1 MWGAAPALNSPEAV
15 IHSEG
20 EPGMRL
26 NVMWVVVLGL
36 LAGCAARQSALGIP
50 EGEPVY
56 ALPLEEAWPNVRQFF
71 TDNQLP
77 FREDPGSFV
86 LETEWREEFR
96 SSKIAAFWHRY
107 MVLGKRETPTTSK
120 VWVIRVTR
128 SANDTLQQPGAEL
141 VSWGVGN
148 DAMDTVDN
156 VGGSK
161 ARPTDSTGFDFIRAG
176 GPARDQLHDGEN
188 GIHSKSAQ
196 SSRDLVMEWRV
207 FHGIESKLEE
217 QAEAA
222 RAKQEARDAQLAAA
236 AAKRSEVLALKVE
249 CGMPIIGL
257 APRAKAGAVLLM
269 GELHGTQEVPRFLAQ
284 SACQAAVAGTPVTV
298 GLELPVENQERVE
311 RFLASAGA
319 EEDWLKLMEAPFW
332 RSPFPDGRSS
342 EAVANLLE
350 QLRALKAH
358 GLDVRAFVFDHPQLK
373 GQVREDAMTATVLQ
387 QVKGGPERF
396 YMVVSG
402 NVHPRTVQGLPW
414 DRQYRPMGL
423 LLSEALDEDDVVALD
438 MAYDSGS
445 AWICAADPKAA
456 SARLECG
463 VRPARGRD
471 NGDRPF
477 IHLFGDRTREGFHGV
492 FYVGKVT
499 ASVPAIN
506 RGQSEAAGSQD
517 RSQRKEGGEGT
528 ALATRR

>member
-1 MWGAAPALNSPEAV
+1 
-15 IHSEG
+15 
-20 EPGMRL
+20 MRSL
-26 NVMWVVVLGL
+26 VLVSLVVGL

-50 EGEPVY
+50 DGEPVY
-56 ALPLEEAWPNVRQFF
+56 ELPLEEAWPNVRQFF

-96 SSKIAAFWHRY
+96 GSKIAAFWHRY

-120 VWVIRVTR
+120 VWVIRITR
-128 SANDTLQQPGAEL
+128 SANGALQIPGSKL
-141 VSWGVGN
+141 DHGIMPSLGN
-148 DAMDTVDN
+148 TVDTV
-156 VGGSK
+156 GGEDVLT
-161 ARPTDSTGFDFIRAG
+161 TDAVAYDFVRET
-176 GPARDQLHDGEN
+176 GPAPDQVFDGEN
-188 GIHSKSAQ
+188 GIYGRSAQ
-196 SSRDLVMEWRV
+196 GSRDLVMEWRV
-207 FHGIESKLEE
+207 FHGIESKLKE

-257 APRAKAGAVLLM
+257 APRARPGAVLLM
-269 GELHGTQEVPRFLAQ
+269 GELHGTQEVPRFVAQ

-373 GQVREDAMTATVLQ
+373 GQVREDAMAATVLK

-402 NVHPRTVQGLPW
+402 NVHPRTVKGLPW

-456 SARLECG
+456 NARLECG
-463 VRPARGRD
+463 VRPAKGRD

-477 IHLFGDRTREGFHGV
+477 IHLFSDRTREGFHGV

-517 RSQRKEGGEGT
+517 SSQRKAGGEDT
-528 ALATRR
+528 ALATHH

>member
-1 MWGAAPALNSPEAV
+1 
-15 IHSEG
+15 
-20 EPGMRL
+20 MRRL
-26 NVMWVVVLGL
+26 VLVSLMVGV
-36 LAGCAARQSALGIP
+36 LAGCAARQSALGVP
-50 EGEPVY
+50 EGEAIY
-56 ALPLEEAWPNVRQFF
+56 AQPLEEVWPTVRQFF
-71 TDNQLP
+71 TDNKLS
-77 FREDPGSFV
+77 FREDASNHV
-86 LETEWREEFR
+86 LQTEWREEFGGSR
-96 SSKIAAFWHRY
+96 VSGFWHRY
-107 MVLGKRETPTTSK
+107 LVLGKRETPTTSK

-128 SANDTLQQPGAEL
+128 SANSALQQAGSNLDWGTSRTLGVTRGNEESTAALPEIPMQGMAGELASSAEMWDMMSPEQEAEL
-141 VSWGVGN
+141 LN
-148 DAMDTVDN
+148 EH
-156 VGGSK
+156 
-161 ARPTDSTGFDFIRAG
+161 AG
-176 GPARDQLHDGEN
+176 DN
-188 GIHSKSAQ
+188 GIVAKSAHGT
-196 SSRDLVMEWRV
+196 RDLVMEWRI
-207 FHGIESKLEE
+207 FHGIAPKLEE

-236 AAKRSEVLALKVE
+236 AVKKPEEVLALKVE

-257 APRAKAGAVLLM
+257 APRARPGAVLLM
-269 GELHGTQEVPRFLAQ
+269 GELHGTQEVPRFVAQ

-373 GQVREDAMTATVLQ
+373 GQVREDAMAATVLK
-387 QVKGGPERF
+387 QVKGAPERF

-445 AWICAADPKAA
+445 AWICAADPRAA
-456 SARLECG
+456 NARLECG
-463 VRPARGRD
+463 VRPAKGRD

-477 IHLFGDRTREGFHGV
+477 IHLFSDRTREGFHGV

-499 ASVPAIN
+499 ASVPAVN
-506 RGQSEAAGSQD
+506 RGLGRPGSKDNSHQWWSQD
-517 RSQRKEGGEGT
+517 ESPV
-528 ALATRR
+528 LASRP